1 MAAGTVVEKAHPLLQ
16 AEALGRTL
24 ADIGSNGAPAAL
36 VQVIRWLDSF
46 QFEEVPFADLAR
58 LVVALDEAAQPQL
71 RYASELY
78 LSNAYGS
85 RSARYKAIG
94 RDYYASLGR
103 AYDLVMAG
111 LATDFSLEPGNRLR
125 LEMLLRMVRAA
136 AGEMKWVAFDYHEL
150 TEAVWRRAGAAY
162 RAAHAAGGLNVPVTV
177 REGRETRSTI
187 SREFTRLVALQCA
200 SLDQLP
206 PDRIEATDKLVRY
219 LQTSLDLSIEP
230 ADGSLFSIDLAKLA
244 APRRVLGAA
253 EPQPGSLRY
262 FRAAD
267 AVPMLDELRR
277 MLAEGALDP
286 AFAGVG
292 AGAVA
297 SAIRHLSRQWGPVPP
312 MRQYRRHPVQG
323 SIALAT
329 GLGFIRSLISGEA
342 LMRPAAAWSLTDA
355 SRNGFAVSSPNVD
368 GEVCRVGAMVA
379 ANLGDG
385 GRWVLAVV
393 RRVRL
398 GERGA
403 AMGLQTISSD
413 PQLLVFDDGSRSWN
427 GILCDVPV
435 AGRGV
440 RIACEPGLL
449 RTGIHVFAKVAGR
462 LLKLTPAGILQNGPG
477 YQIVG
482 CNVV

>member
-46 QFEEVPFADLAR
+46 QFEEVPFPDLAR

-150 TEAVWRRAGAAY
+150 TDTVWRRAGAAY
-162 RAAHAAGGLNVPVTV
+162 RAAHAAGGLNVPVGV

-187 SREFTRLVALQCA
+187 AREFTRLVALQCA

-206 PDRIEATDKLVRY
+206 PDRIEAAAKLVR
-219 LQTSLDLSIEP
+219 
-230 ADGSLFSIDLAKLA
+230 
-244 APRRVLGAA
+244 
-253 EPQPGSLRY
+253 
-262 FRAAD
+262 
-267 AVPMLDELRR
+267 
-277 MLAEGALDP
+277 
-286 AFAGVG
+286 
-292 AGAVA
+292 
-297 SAIRHLSRQWGPVPP
+297 
-312 MRQYRRHPVQG
+312 
-323 SIALAT
+323 
-329 GLGFIRSLISGEA
+329 
-342 LMRPAAAWSLTDA
+342 
-355 SRNGFAVSSPNVD
+355 
-368 GEVCRVGAMVA
+368 
-379 ANLGDG
+379 
-385 GRWVLAVV
+385 
-393 RRVRL
+393 
-398 GERGA
+398 
-403 AMGLQTISSD
+403 
-413 PQLLVFDDGSRSWN
+413 
-427 GILCDVPV
+427 
-435 AGRGV
+435 
-440 RIACEPGLL
+440 
-449 RTGIHVFAKVAGR
+449 
-462 LLKLTPAGILQNGPG
+462 
-477 YQIVG
+477 
-482 CNVV
+482 